1 MRVARLETLVL
12 IAAGLLSTGVGAQTV
27 YKCGNTYSQLPCP
40 DATVINADQRT
51 RAQKAQADQATARD
65 ARAAT
70 AMENA
75 RLQQEKADLAANT
88 PKAPAKAASASKP
101 RKSEL
106 KKKKKKKTDADT
118 VVARSPATKKA
129 ATAKPA
135 GKASSPS

>member
-106 KKKKKKKTDADT
+106 KKKKKKDADT
-118 VVARSPATKKA
+118 LVARSPATKKA

>member
-106 KKKKKKKTDADT
+106 KKKKKKDADT
-118 VVARSPATKKA
+118 LVARSPITKKA
-129 ATAKPA
+129 TVIKPA
-135 GKASSPS
+135 SKASSPS

>member
-51 RAQKAQADQATARD
+51 REQKAQADQATARD

-106 KKKKKKKTDADT
+106 KKKKKKTDADT

>member
-51 RAQKAQADQATARD
+51 REQKAQADQATARD

-101 RKSEL
+101 RKSEF
-106 KKKKKKKTDADT
+106 KKKKKKTDADT

>member
-51 RAQKAQADQATARD
+51 REQKAQADQATARD

-106 KKKKKKKTDADT
+106 KKKKKKDADT
-118 VVARSPATKKA
+118 LVARSPATKKA